1 MSGWTKNRFN
11 KKALKLF
18 RRDYLDIN
26 GNKRDIIQ
34 EILDDFKLLKS
45 KGLFEPTEDRANDQ
59 GVPYR
64 FNASHAEKQVA
75 MINGRNV
82 IGVSKNMCE
91 DCQDYFWAK
100 AKLNNEPQII
110 ADPSGIHIFT
120 QDGKQINIMY
130 GKKTIRIVEGVIDPE
145 NLEISRLR

>member
-1 MSGWTKNRFN
+1 MPPTE
-11 KKALKLF
+11 
-18 RRDYLDIN
+18 RRRN
-26 GNKRDIIQ
+26 GD
-34 EILDDFKLLKS
+34 LYDFELLES
-45 KGLFEPTEDRANDQ
+45 QGIFTPTEDRANDQ
-59 GVPYR
+59 GVPYQY
-64 FNASHAEKQVA
+64 NASHAEKQVA

-100 AKLNNEPQII
+100 AKLNNESKII

-130 GKKTIRIVEGVIDPE
+130 GKKTIRIVEGVINPN
-145 NLEISRLR
+145 NLEILRLR